1 MPLIPHT
8 STVQYFYSQPPYL
21 LLVAGL
27 LASIASGLAFE
38 AVLKQSVKE
47 WSENRSTRSLA
58 KMRGMSLFIPFL
70 GMAGGAFFFLSAGV
84 EIFGIPTKFAYGVSL
99 PLTIGT
105 AWLVWWQLGKI
116 LTQLERGGSAAL
128 DLDSWG

>member
-1 MPLIPHT
+1 M
-8 STVQYFYSQPPYL
+8 QYLFPQPPYL
-21 LLVAGL
+21 LLIVAL
-27 LASIASGLAFE
+27 LASLASGSAFQ

-47 WSENRSTRSLA
+47 WSENKSTRSLA
-58 KMRGMSLFIPFL
+58 TMRGLSLFTPFL

-84 EIFGIPTKFAYGVSL
+84 EIFGFPTRLAYAISL

-116 LTQLERGGSAAL
+116 LTQIEEGGSAAL

>member
-1 MPLIPHT
+1 M
-8 STVQYFYSQPPYL
+8 QYLFPQPPYL
-21 LLVAGL
+21 LLVVAL
-27 LASIASGLAFE
+27 LASIASGSAFQ
-38 AVLKQSVKE
+38 AVLTQSVKE
-47 WSENRSTRSLA
+47 WSENKSTRSLA
-58 KMRGMSLFIPFL
+58 TMRGLSLFTPFL

-84 EIFGIPTKFAYGVSL
+84 EIFGFPTKIAYALAL

-116 LTQLERGGSAAL
+116 LTQIEEGGSAAL